1 MSMMQTTQFCIV
13 AETNTVYVQGRK
25 KMVEVWQCSVK
36 QVRFSIGRLEVG
48 G

>member
-25 KMVEVWQCSVK
+25 N
-36 QVRFSIGRLEVG
+36 G
-48 G
+48 GGVAV